1 MKLTYLKLK
10 DDSVV
15 INLPSGPHTINPYT
29 VGYKQIIEALNS
41 DIQLSEFLPLLSPKL
56 PNGIFYAYDVN
67 NELLV
72 VVTTGESKSIKY
84 LGGNSLASLP
94 SNAIFL
100 GAYAS
105 KEDLFTD
112 YPEYL
117 L

>member
-1 MKLTYLKLK
+1 MKLTYLRLK
-10 DDSVV
+10 DDSVI

-72 VVTTGESKSIKY
+72 VVTTGIKSST
-84 LGGNSLASLP
+84 LTSLP

-105 KEDLFTD
+105 KEDLFND

>member
-15 INLPSGPHTINPYT
+15 INLPSGPHTINSHT
-29 VGYKQIIEALNS
+29 IGYRQIIKALDS

-67 NELLV
+67 NVLLV
-72 VVTTGESKSIKY
+72 VTITDKDKFIKY
-84 LGGNSLASLP
+84 LNGSTLTSLP

-112 YPEYL
+112 YPDIS
-117 L
+117 

>member
-29 VGYKQIIEALNS
+29 VGYKQIIKALTS
-41 DIQLSEFLPLLSPKL
+41 DTQLSEFLPLLSPKL

-94 SNAIFL
+94 SNAVFL

-105 KEDLFTD
+105 REDLLDD

>member
-10 DDSVV
+10 DDSVI

-41 DIQLSEFLPLLSPKL
+41 DIQLSEFLPLLLPKL

-72 VVTTGESKSIKY
+72 VVTTGIKSST
-84 LGGNSLASLP
+84 LTSLP

-105 KEDLFTD
+105 KEDLLND

>member
-67 NELLV
+67 NELLMV
-72 VVTTGESKSIKY
+72 VITGLNGTT
-84 LGGNSLASLP
+84 LTSLP

>member
-105 KEDLFTD
+105 KEDLLDD